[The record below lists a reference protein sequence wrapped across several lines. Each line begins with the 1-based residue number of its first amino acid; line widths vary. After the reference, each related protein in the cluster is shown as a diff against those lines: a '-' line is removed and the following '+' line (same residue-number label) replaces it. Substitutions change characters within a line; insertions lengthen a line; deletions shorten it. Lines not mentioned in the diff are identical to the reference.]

1 MFESRDQILD
11 QLRAGEDGRAEF
23 KEVRFGNRGVVSPNT
38 EELAGELAAFA
49 NAEGGVVFLG
59 VDDSGVVRGI
69 PPARIDAVEHW
80 VLNVATHNCD
90 PPIRPI
96 VRKALLPGDGGD
108 DRRVLMAEVPRGL
121 YVHRTSGGRYYA
133 RLGSTKRDLTPPELV
148 RLFQQRG
155 REYVFDEQPVLAAAV
170 DDLNRHRLEAFFGRS
185 PTIPWL
191 DLLRN
196 TRVTYR
202 DEDGE
207 DRPTVAGLLVFGTEP
222 TEFLPSGSIEAA
234 CYRGTRLSSDDLIHA
249 ERLAGPV
256 SDQIDAGIGFVARF
270 MQTPPGH
277 QPSGDD
283 GALYDLDVVDE
294 AIVNA
299 VAHRDYAISGS
310 KIRLFLFADRL
321 ELYSPGKL
329 PNTLTLDDMPYRTFT
344 RNQLLVSFLSRIRSK
359 RTGQVFLESR
369 GEGVRKI
376 LREGEAH
383 SGRRPEYALFG
394 DELRLT
400 LWAKNVGTTLHFGA
414 DV

>member
-1 MFESRDQILD
+1 MFDTPEQIRD

-23 KEVRFGNRGVVSPNT
+23 KEDLLRGPGVPSPDT
-38 EELAGELAAFA
+38 EELAGELVAFA

-59 VDDSGVVRGI
+59 VDDSGAARGI
-69 PPARIDAVEHW
+69 PPRRDWDSVEHW
-80 VLNVATHNCD
+80 LLNVATHNCD
-90 PPIRPI
+90 PPIRPV
-96 VRKALLPGDGGD
+96 VRKALHPDDQEEGDHRILLVAGATRD
-108 DRRVLMAEVPRGL
+108 L
-121 YVHRTSGGRYYA
+121 YVHRTSGGRYYT
-133 RLGSTKRDLTPPELV
+133 RVGSTKRDLTPMELA

-170 DDLNRHRLEAFFGRS
+170 DDLNRNRLEAFFGRS

-196 TRVTYR
+196 TRVTFR
-202 DEDGE
+202 DEDAV
-207 DRPTVAGLLVFGTEP
+207 DRPTVAGLLVFATEP
-222 TEFLPSGSIEAA
+222 TEFLASGSIEAA
-234 CYRGTRLSSDDLIHA
+234 CYSGTRLSSDDLVHA

-256 SDQIDAGIGFVARF
+256 SDQIDAGIAFVARF
-270 MQTPPGH
+270 MQ
-277 QPSGDD
+277 PSPCKGSSEETFP
-283 GALYDLDVVDE
+283 AYDLDVVDE

-299 VAHRDYAISGS
+299 VAHRDYAIAGS

-329 PNTLTLDDMPYRTFT
+329 PNTITLDDMPYRTFT
-344 RNQLLVSFLSRIRSK
+344 RNQLLVSFLSRLRSK

-376 LREGEAH
+376 LEDGEAH
-383 SGRRPEYALFG
+383 SGRRPEYELFG

-400 LWAKNVGTTLHFGA
+400 LWAKRIPPS
-414 DV
+414 D